1 MDLLDIRSH
10 FQEGARMAAG
20 SFLSPLTNAIG
31 EQRKLV
37 ESLAVVSKVRV
48 DECKHMMTWSKS
60 QTEDLGDVLLKL
72 NLLIRK
78 ISDYEIKFGSQY
90 EQFREQ
96 VKYLRTKDDTLCEMG
111 RRQTDLQTKIVES
124 SKNRLRTA
132 KALLMQKELEQIQ
145 KETEPD
151 ASKLQHLKRQLIKDA
166 YTLQLNA
173 IIELGKKMQIIGE
186 HGNQLLGHIDL
197 TCSATSYNDGRETED
212 ILQAARI
219 ALENWDQLVKADAHA
234 VIVHP
239 PPAVSVSDVSA
250 GQSDVDDR
258 DAAEEQT
265 SETISPPTSSKV
277 KVTEATASDVPPLP
291 PRFSNNERKCDE
303 NLVES
308 EEEALRRRE
317 ELEMKQALEL
327 SLAMSASASASSGVH
342 GKDIGD
348 LDLSAEELRFVMGE
362 VAEAAALKEAP
373 TVAKKRVDYTTDD
386 EDAEHDIIAPKV
398 TSAPRIVRSPQA
410 VESVGNVMSQQ
421 GPRPWVPEEQEDAHK
436 KAVEDIPVT
445 AAHEELASSSANLE
459 TMGENAASEA
469 SSTIPASA
477 SQLKAMESMGAEP
490 EHPLESMGSERV
502 TPESMGQ
509 DGHST
514 AEIVSFV
521 PMPQMPSL
529 DGIREQK
536 LFTKQQQQ
544 QQAPPLSPFPLS
556 PELQYLQVQSSPQI
570 PNQLSPQV
578 SPVPTHL
585 GTPATANI
593 SPQHAMSASTSYQT
607 PASYRPS
614 TTYVPQASKQKN
626 RLSGSHVTPPSRDGA
641 TSPAHQIQL
650 QYQQQQQQQQQQMF
664 QQQYQQQQAYQQS
677 YQRGS
682 HSQYTSQHQQPLHAS
697 VQQQQQYQKQQQ
709 KQLHDFYY
717 TPSEQEYQQQY
728 QQRFQQQQQQ
738 QQQQHSNAGQSQRNA
753 LNYWSYP
760 DPDQQYSDTTS
771 PSPSHISLIPDNS
784 TSPTISAAGGPAS
797 DHAYKVEL

>member
-1 MDLLDIRSH
+1 MDLLNIRSH

-90 EQFREQ
+90 EQFREK

-132 KALLMQKELEQIQ
+132 KALLKPKELEEIQ

-151 ASKLQHLKRQLIKDA
+151 ATKLQHLKRQLIKDA

-186 HGNQLLGHIDL
+186 HGNQLLEHIDL

-250 GQSDVDDR
+250 GHSDVDDR
-258 DAAEEQT
+258 DATEEQT
-265 SETISPPTSSKV
+265 SETISPPSSSKV
-277 KVTEATASDVPPLP
+277 NSTAAIPTDVPPLP
-291 PRFSNNERKCDE
+291 PRSSNNDRQCDE
-303 NLVES
+303 DLVES

-327 SLAMSASASASSGVH
+327 SLAMSASVSSSSVGH

-348 LDLSAEELRFVMGE
+348 LNLSAEELRFVMGE
-362 VAEAAALKEAP
+362 VTEAAALKKAL
-373 TVAKKRVDYTTDD
+373 TVAKKQVDIAADD
-386 EDAEHDIIAPKV
+386 EDVEHDIVAPKV
-398 TSAPRIVRSPQA
+398 TSAPRIVRSPQV

-421 GPRPWVPEEQEDAHK
+421 GPRPWVPEEQEVAHK
-436 KAVEDIPVT
+436 KAVEDTPAT

-459 TMGENAASEA
+459 TMGESATSEA
-469 SSTIPASA
+469 LSTNSVST
-477 SQLKAMESMGAEP
+477 SQHKAMESMGAEP
-490 EHPLESMGSERV
+490 EHPLESMGSEPV
-502 TPESMGQ
+502 ALESMGQ
-509 DGHST
+509 DGHSS
-514 AEIVSFV
+514 AETVSFV
-521 PMPQMPSL
+521 PTPQVPSL

-536 LFTKQQQQ
+536 LLTKQQQQ
-544 QQAPPLSPFPLS
+544 QQAPPLSP
-556 PELQYLQVQSSPQI
+556 
-570 PNQLSPQV
+570 
-578 SPVPTHL
+578 
-585 GTPATANI
+585 
-593 SPQHAMSASTSYQT
+593 
-607 PASYRPS
+607 PS

-626 RLSGSHVTPPSRDGA
+626 RLSGSHVMPPSRDGA
-641 TSPAHQIQL
+641 TSPAYQIQL
-650 QYQQQQQQQQQQMF
+650 QYQQQQQQQQQQMY
-664 QQQYQQQQAYQQS
+664 QQQYQQQQAYQLS

-682 HSQYTSQHQQPLHAS
+682 QSQCTNQYQQPLHTS

-728 QQRFQQQQQQ
+728 QQRFQQQQQ
-738 QQQQHSNAGQSQRNA
+738 HSNTGQSQRSA

-760 DPDQQYSDTTS
+760 DLDQQYSDTTS

-784 TSPTISAAGGPAS
+784 TSPTISSAGGPAS

>member
-1 MDLLDIRSH
+1 MDLLNIRSH

-20 SFLSPLTNAIG
+20 SFMSPLTNAIG
-31 EQRKLV
+31 EQRRLV

-90 EQFREQ
+90 EQFREK

-132 KALLMQKELEQIQ
+132 KALLMQKELEEIQ

-151 ASKLQHLKRQLIKDA
+151 ATKLQHLKRQLIKDA
-166 YTLQLNA
+166 YTVQLNA

-186 HGNQLLGHIDL
+186 HGNQLLEHIDL

-219 ALENWDQLVKADAHA
+219 ALENWDQLVKADSHA

-250 GQSDVDDR
+250 GQSDLDDR
-258 DAAEEQT
+258 DATEEQT
-265 SETISPPTSSKV
+265 SETLSPPSSSKA
-277 KVTEATASDVPPLP
+277 KATETIATDTPPLP
-291 PRFSNNERKCDE
+291 PRSSNKDRQCDE
-303 NLVES
+303 DP
-308 EEEALRRRE
+308 
-317 ELEMKQALEL
+317 
-327 SLAMSASASASSGVH
+327 
-342 GKDIGD
+342 DISD
-348 LDLSAEELRFVMGE
+348 LNLSAEELRFVMGE
-362 VAEAAALKEAP
+362 VAEAAALKKAA
-373 TVAKKRVDYTTDD
+373 TVAKKRVDIAADD
-386 EDAEHDIIAPKV
+386 KDTEYDIAAPKV
-398 TSAPRIVRSPQA
+398 TSAPRIVRAPQ
-410 VESVGNVMSQQ
+410 VIESVGNVMSQQ
-421 GPRPWVPEEQEDAHK
+421 GPRPWVPEEQEDAPK
-436 KAVEDIPVT
+436 KAAEDKPTTV
-445 AAHEELASSSANLE
+445 AHEELASSSADLE
-459 TMGENAASEA
+459 TMGENATAEA
-469 SSTIPASA
+469 PSTNSA
-477 SQLKAMESMGAEP
+477 AVSQHKAMESMGTEP
-490 EHPLESMGSERV
+490 EHPLESMGSEPV
-502 TPESMGQ
+502 ALESMGQ
-509 DGHST
+509 DGHAS
-514 AEIVSFV
+514 AENISFV
-521 PMPQMPSL
+521 PMPKVPSL

-544 QQAPPLSPFPLS
+544 QQPPPSPFPLS
-556 PELQYLQVQSSPQI
+556 PELQYLQVQNSPQI
-570 PNQLSPQV
+570 PNQLSSQV

-585 GTPATANI
+585 GTPTTASI
-593 SPQHAMSASTSYQT
+593 SPQHAMSANTGFQS
-607 PASYRPS
+607 PGSYRPS

-626 RLSGSHVTPPSRDGA
+626 RLSGSHVMPPPRDGA

-650 QYQQQQQQQQQQMF
+650 QYQQQQQQQMY

-682 HSQYTSQHQQPLHAS
+682 HSQYPSQYQQQHHTS
-697 VQQQQQYQKQQQ
+697 VQQQQQYQQQQQ

-717 TPSEQEYQQQY
+717 TPSEQEYQQQH

-738 QQQQHSNAGQSQRNA
+738 QQQHSSAGQSQRNA

-760 DPDQQYSDTTS
+760 DLDQQYSDTTS
-771 PSPSHISLIPDNS
+771 PSPSHISLIPDNG
-784 TSPTISAAGGPAS
+784 TSPTISSAGGPAS

>member
-1 MDLLDIRSH
+1 MDLLNIRSH

-20 SFLSPLTNAIG
+20 SFMSPLTNAIG
-31 EQRKLV
+31 EQRRLV

-90 EQFREQ
+90 EQFREK

-111 RRQTDLQTKIVES
+111 RRQTDLQTKLVES

-132 KALLMQKELEQIQ
+132 KALLMQKELEEIQ
-145 KETEPD
+145 KATEPD
-151 ASKLQHLKRQLIKDA
+151 ATKLQHLKRQLIKDA
-166 YTLQLNA
+166 YTVQLNA

-186 HGNQLLGHIDL
+186 HGNQLLEHIDL

-239 PPAVSVSDVSA
+239 PPAVSVSEVSA
-250 GQSDVDDR
+250 GQSDLDDK
-258 DAAEEQT
+258 DATEEQN
-265 SETISPPTSSKV
+265 SETHSPPSSSKA
-277 KVTEATASDVPPLP
+277 KSTEATTTDVPPLP
-291 PRFSNNERKCDE
+291 PRSSNKDRQCDVDP
-303 NLVES
+303 VES

-327 SLAMSASASASSGVH
+327 SLAMSASSSSSSAVQ

-348 LDLSAEELRFVMGE
+348 LNLSAEELRFVMGE
-362 VAEAAALKEAP
+362 VAEAAALKKAV
-373 TVAKKRVDYTTDD
+373 TAAKKRVDIAADD
-386 EDAEHDIIAPKV
+386 KDAEHDIVAPKV
-398 TSAPRIVRSPQA
+398 TSAPRIVRAPQM

-421 GPRPWVPEEQEDAHK
+421 GPRPWVPEESEDASK
-436 KAVEDIPVT
+436 KAGEEKLSVV
-445 AAHEELASSSANLE
+445 AHEELASSSADLE
-459 TMGENAASEA
+459 TMGENTTAEA
-469 SSTIPASA
+469 SSNSA
-477 SQLKAMESMGAEP
+477 PVSQQKAMESMGAEP
-490 EHPLESMGSERV
+490 EHPLESMGSEPV
-502 TPESMGQ
+502 ALESMGL
-509 DGHST
+509 DGHSS
-514 AEIVSFV
+514 AENILFV
-521 PMPQMPSL
+521 PMPEMPPL

-536 LFTKQQQQ
+536 LLTKQQQLQ
-544 QQAPPLSPFPLS
+544 QPPSPFPLS
-556 PELQYLQVQSSPQI
+556 PELQYLQVQNSPQI

-593 SPQHAMSASTSYQT
+593 SQQDAMFATTAYQS

-614 TTYVPQASKQKN
+614 TTYIPQASKQKN
-626 RLSGSHVTPPSRDGA
+626 RLSGSHVMPPSRDGA

-650 QYQQQQQQQQQQMF
+650 QYQQQQQQHQQQMY

-682 HSQYTSQHQQPLHAS
+682 HAQYVNQYQQPLHTS
-697 VQQQQQYQKQQQ
+697 VQQQQRYQQQQQ

-717 TPSEQEYQQQY
+717 TPSEQEYQQQH

-738 QQQQHSNAGQSQRNA
+738 QPQSNAGQSQRSA

-760 DPDQQYSDTTS
+760 DLDQQYSDTTS

-784 TSPTISAAGGPAS
+784 SSPTISSAGGPAS

>member
-1 MDLLDIRSH
+1 MDLLNIRSH

-20 SFLSPLTNAIG
+20 SFMSPLTNAIG
-31 EQRKLV
+31 EQRRLV

-90 EQFREQ
+90 EQFREK

-124 SKNRLRTA
+124 SKNHLRTA
-132 KALLMQKELEQIQ
+132 KALLKQKELEEIK

-151 ASKLQHLKRQLIKDA
+151 ATKLQHLKRQLIKDA
-166 YTLQLNA
+166 YTVQLNA

-186 HGNQLLGHIDL
+186 HGNQLLEHIDL

-219 ALENWDQLVKADAHA
+219 ALENWDQLVKADSHA

-239 PPAVSVSDVSA
+239 PPAVSVSEVSA
-250 GQSDVDDR
+250 GQSDLDDR
-258 DAAEEQT
+258 DVTEEQT
-265 SETISPPTSSKV
+265 SETLSPPASLKAA
-277 KVTEATASDVPPLP
+277 KGTEATATELPPLP
-291 PRFSNNERKCDE
+291 PRSSNRDRQCDE
-303 NLVES
+303 DPKES

-317 ELEMKQALEL
+317 ELEIKQALEL
-327 SLAMSASASASSGVH
+327 SLAMSSPSFSSSAAH
-342 GKDIGD
+342 GKDISD
-348 LDLSAEELRFVMGE
+348 LNLSAEELRFVMGE
-362 VAEAAALKEAP
+362 VAEAAALKKAA
-373 TVAKKRVDYTTDD
+373 TVVKKPVDIAADD
-386 EDAEHDIIAPKV
+386 SDAEHDIVAPKV
-398 TSAPRIVRSPQA
+398 ISAPRIVRSPQV
-410 VESVGNVMSQQ
+410 VESVGNVVSQQ
-421 GPRPWVPEEQEDAHK
+421 GPRPWVPEEQEDTPKMA
-436 KAVEDIPVT
+436 AVDKPTTV
-445 AAHEELASSSANLE
+445 AHEELASSSADLE
-459 TMGENAASEA
+459 TMGENPTVEA
-469 SSTIPASA
+469 PSTNSAPASKHKP
-477 SQLKAMESMGAEP
+477 LESMGTAP
-490 EHPLESMGSERV
+490 EHPLESMGSEPV
-502 TPESMGQ
+502 ALESMGQ
-509 DGHST
+509 DGHSS
-514 AEIVSFV
+514 AENVSFV
-521 PMPQMPSL
+521 PMPQVPSL

-544 QQAPPLSPFPLS
+544 QQPPPSPFPLS
-556 PELQYLQVQSSPQI
+556 PELQYLQVQNSPQI

-578 SPVPTHL
+578 SPIPAHL
-585 GTPATANI
+585 GTPVAASI
-593 SPQHAMSASTSYQT
+593 SPQHAISSTTGYQT
-607 PASYRPS
+607 PASYKPS

-626 RLSGSHVTPPSRDGA
+626 RLSGSHALPPPRDGA

-650 QYQQQQQQQQQQMF
+650 QYQQQQQQQMY

-682 HSQYTSQHQQPLHAS
+682 HSQYAHQYQQPHHTS
-697 VQQQQQYQKQQQ
+697 VQQQQQYQQQQQ

-717 TPSEQEYQQQY
+717 TPSEQEYQQQH
-728 QQRFQQQQQQ
+728 QQRFQQQQHQQ
-738 QQQQHSNAGQSQRNA
+738 QQSNAGQSQRHA
-753 LNYWSYP
+753 PNYWSYP
-760 DPDQQYSDTTS
+760 DLDQQYSDTSS

-784 TSPTISAAGGPAS
+784 ASPTISSAGGPAS

>member
-1 MDLLDIRSH
+1 MDLLNIRSH

-20 SFLSPLTNAIG
+20 SFMSPLTNAIG
-31 EQRKLV
+31 EQRRLV
-37 ESLAVVSKVRV
+37 ESLAVVSKIRV

-60 QTEDLGDVLLKL
+60 QDVLLKL

-90 EQFREQ
+90 EQFREK

-132 KALLMQKELEQIQ
+132 KALLMQKELEEIQ

-151 ASKLQHLKRQLIKDA
+151 ATKLQHLKRQLIKDA
-166 YTLQLNA
+166 YTVQLNA

-186 HGNQLLGHIDL
+186 HGNQLLEHIDL

-219 ALENWDQLVKADAHA
+219 ALENWDQLVKADSHA

-250 GQSDVDDR
+250 GQSDLDDR
-258 DAAEEQT
+258 DATEEQT
-265 SETISPPTSSKV
+265 SEAHSPPSSSKTRA
-277 KVTEATASDVPPLP
+277 TEATTTEVPPLP
-291 PRFSNNERKCDE
+291 PRSSNKDRECDE
-303 NLVES
+303 DPAES
-308 EEEALRRRE
+308 EEETLRRRE
-317 ELEMKQALEL
+317 ELEIKQALEL
-327 SLAMSASASASSGVH
+327 SLAMSAPSSSSSAVQ

-348 LDLSAEELRFVMGE
+348 LNLSAEELRFVMGE
-362 VAEAAALKEAP
+362 VAEAAALRKAA
-373 TVAKKRVDYTTDD
+373 TVAKKQVETVADD
-386 EDAEHDIIAPKV
+386 KDAEHDIVAPKV
-398 TSAPRIVRSPQA
+398 TSAPRIVRAPQV

-421 GPRPWVPEEQEDAHK
+421 GPRPWVPEEQEDAPQ
-436 KAVEDIPVT
+436 KAAEDKGPVV
-445 AAHEELASSSANLE
+445 AHEELASSSADLE
-459 TMGENAASEA
+459 TMGE
-469 SSTIPASA
+469 TPTASA
-477 SQLKAMESMGAEP
+477 PATNSAPVSKHKAMESMGAEP
-490 EHPLESMGSERV
+490 EHPLESMGSE
-502 TPESMGQ
+502 PAALESMGR
-509 DGHST
+509 DGHSS
-514 AEIVSFV
+514 ADDVSFV
-521 PMPQMPSL
+521 PMPQVPSL

-536 LFTKQQQQ
+536 LLTKQQQQ
-544 QQAPPLSPFPLS
+544 QQPPPPSPFPLS
-556 PELQYLQVQSSPQI
+556 PELQYLQVQSSPQM

-585 GTPATANI
+585 GTPMTANI
-593 SPQHAMSASTSYQT
+593 SPQHAMSATTGYQS

-626 RLSGSHVTPPSRDGA
+626 RLSGSHAMPPSRDGA
-641 TSPAHQIQL
+641 TSPALQIQL
-650 QYQQQQQQQQQQMF
+650 QYQQQQQQQQQQMY
-664 QQQYQQQQAYQQS
+664 QQQYQQQQAYQQT

-682 HSQYTSQHQQPLHAS
+682 QSQYPSQYQQPLHTS
-697 VQQQQQYQKQQQ
+697 VQQQQQYQQQQQ

-717 TPSEQEYQQQY
+717 TPSEQEYQQQH

-738 QQQQHSNAGQSQRNA
+738 HQSNAGQSQRNA

-760 DPDQQYSDTTS
+760 DLDQQYSDTTS

-784 TSPTISAAGGPAS
+784 TSPTISSAGGPTS